1 MNFILRNMQRY
12 NCFLFYGHVW
22 LCLYTSIFHL
32 FIPLSWCILICFWP
46 LLIFRVSM
54 VIYTL
59 FVFHP
64 KGPCLF
70 HKDWRNPETTS
81 GDINLTDDQYKLTFG
96 LLHNLK
102 TICSRLQPV
111 DTPSS
116 NFQYSQPPYL
126 QPPPGAAPSQLSRAS
141 TGVGSGNFVTFAT
154 DKYRLHVFETPTGLR
169 ICCTTEPTCAPQR
182 ELLYQ
187 V

>member
-1 MNFILRNMQRY
+1 
-12 NCFLFYGHVW
+12 
-22 LCLYTSIFHL
+22 
-32 FIPLSWCILICFWP
+32 
-46 LLIFRVSM
+46 M
-54 VIYTL
+54 VIYNL

-70 HKDWRNPETTS
+70 HKDWRNSESTS
-81 GDINLTDDQYKLTFG
+81 ADSKLTEDQFKLTFG

-116 NFQYSQPPYL
+116 SFQSQSPYSQPA
-126 QPPPGAAPSQLSRAS
+126 PGGAPSQLLRGS
-141 TGVGSGNFVTFAT
+141 TGIGSGNFVTFAT

-169 ICCTTEPTCAPQR
+169 ICCTSEPTCAPQR

-187 V
+187 VLLNSALQCNV

>member
-1 MNFILRNMQRY
+1 
-12 NCFLFYGHVW
+12 
-22 LCLYTSIFHL
+22 
-32 FIPLSWCILICFWP
+32 
-46 LLIFRVSM
+46 M

-70 HKDWRNPETTS
+70 HKDWRNSETS
-81 GDINLTDDQYKLTFG
+81 LGDSSLTEDQYKLTFG

-111 DTPSS
+111 DTPSTP
-116 NFQYSQPPYL
+116 FQYSQPPYA
-126 QPPPGAAPSQLSRAS
+126 QSPSSGAPSQISRSSA
-141 TGVGSGNFVTFAT
+141 GFGSGSFVTFAT
-154 DKYRLHVFETPTGLR
+154 DKYRLHVLETPTGLR
-169 ICCTTEPTCAPQR
+169 ICCTSEPTCSPQR

-187 V
+187 VWVIRRTFQSVGPGPKMDPWGW

>member
-1 MNFILRNMQRY
+1 MFDYAFI
-12 NCFLFYGHVW
+12 FSHF
-22 LCLYTSIFHL
+22 SHL
-32 FIPLSWCILICFWP
+32 FIILMLSYHILICSWS
-46 LLIFRVSM
+46 LLLFRVSM

-70 HKDWRNPETTS
+70 HKDWRNPEATS

-116 NFQYSQPPYL
+116 SFQYSQLPYS

-141 TGVGSGNFVTFAT
+141 PGVGSGNFVTFAT
-154 DKYRLHVFETPTGLR
+154 DKYRLHVFENPTGLR